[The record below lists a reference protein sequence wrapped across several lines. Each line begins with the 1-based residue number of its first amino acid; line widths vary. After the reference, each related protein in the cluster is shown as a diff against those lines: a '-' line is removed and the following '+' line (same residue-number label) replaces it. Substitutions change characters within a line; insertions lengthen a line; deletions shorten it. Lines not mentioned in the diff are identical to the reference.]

1 MHAGLGPDSTP
12 TPRSPLLLPSQLG
25 PGVWTGPAQQAS
37 KPASAG
43 SCLRRAHP
51 SPPASAQSHPRRGL
65 GAPVWAQRGP
75 CPWLELP
82 LPVVPLGP
90 CGQRPIGVRL
100 AFSSRFCRLGRGH
113 LCRDDACGLGLGLGL
128 GRAGCS
134 RASPSLLRPLLD
146 WTSRCPAPQL
156 PSSVGLCRQ
165 GSEVTS
171 WGPPQLAVLLPHVSP
186 RVPLGCSSSPP
197 PPTPWS
203 RAVNSG
209 LGHLAGMA
217 VTLRIALGS
226 MVLGI
231 L

>member
-51 SPPASAQSHPRRGL
+51 SPPASAQSHPGRGL
-65 GAPVWAQRGP
+65 GAPVWAPRGP

-171 WGPPQLAVLLPHVSP
+171 WGPPNGPSSFPMPPPGSLWAAPAPLPHQP
-186 RVPLGCSSSPP
+186 H
-197 PPTPWS
+197 
-203 RAVNSG
+203 G
-209 LGHLAGMA
+209 L
-217 VTLRIALGS
+217 
-226 MVLGI
+226 VL
-231 L
+231 